1 MEEQKRRLE
10 ECLTDIPEK
19 RIRVRHIHLDRESH
33 PPHPDRMRM
42 GTDGKGSIESIE
54 LFPGIELSLHRY
66 VADKVVM
73 RHASVP
79 DVVEIHHCRQ
89 GRCGLRLQNG
99 YSLFLGSG
107 EIFVQTLEE
116 PVDSEIT
123 LPLGYYEGINI
134 QIDLRLLNEKP
145 PTILQEAGLNRES
158 ILASICPDGKP
169 GTLPS
174 EHDIEHIFKDLYD
187 KPEHLRM
194 PYYRIKTL
202 ELLLYLSQKQ
212 VEKQEL
218 ISGYQQAQ
226 IERIHQIHE
235 YLIRDLTVRPTI
247 EELSRQ
253 FHMNT
258 STLKQVFR
266 GVYGQPIATYMKEYR
281 MRRAM
286 EILADEKMSIADL
299 ARFVGYENQSK
310 FTAAFKQFTGQLPSE
325 YSRHMQK
332 R

>member
-1 MEEQKRRLE
+1 MEEQRRRLE
-10 ECLTDIPEK
+10 ECLEDIPEK
-19 RIRVRHIHLDRESH
+19 RIRVRHIHLDRESN

-66 VADKVVM
+66 VADRVVM
-73 RHASVP
+73 RHESMP
-79 DVVEIHHCRQ
+79 DVVEIHQCRL
-89 GRCGLRLQNG
+89 GRCGLKLQNG

-107 EIFVQTLEE
+107 DIFVQTLEE

-134 QIDLRLLNEKP
+134 QINLRLLNEKP
-145 PTILQEAGLNRES
+145 PEILQEAGLNRES
-158 ILASICPDGKP
+158 ILSSICPDGKP
-169 GTLPS
+169 VTLSS
-174 EHDIEHIFKDLYD
+174 EHDIEHIFKDFYD
-187 KPEHLRM
+187 KPEQLRL

-202 ELLLYLSQKQ
+202 ELLLYLSQRQ
-212 VEKQEL
+212 VEKKEA
-218 ISGYQQAQ
+218 ISGYQQDQ
-226 IERIHQIHE
+226 IERIHLIHE
-235 YLIRDLTVRPTI
+235 SLIRDLAVRPTI
-247 EELSRQ
+247 EELSKQ
-253 FHMNT
+253 FHLNT

-286 EILADEKMSIADL
+286 EILAEGKFSIAET
-299 ARFVGYENQSK
+299 ARLVGYENQSK

-325 YSRHMQK
+325 YSKHQK
-332 R
+332 KE